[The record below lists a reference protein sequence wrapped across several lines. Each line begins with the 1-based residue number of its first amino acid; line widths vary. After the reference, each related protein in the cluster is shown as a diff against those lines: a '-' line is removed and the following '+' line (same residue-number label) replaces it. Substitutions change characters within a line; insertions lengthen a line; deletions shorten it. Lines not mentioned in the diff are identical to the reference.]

1 MFTTIFRKS
10 LFTIRSEVHAD
21 VKKKALCWTR
31 YMSDNDVCWTRGR
44 SQKKQASPFFRTFWF
59 SGNRCSHIEGA
70 RHIAIPE
77 VA

>member
-21 VKKKALCWTR
+21 VKKKALCLTR

-44 SQKKQASPFFRTFWF
+44 SQKKQASSFF
-59 SGNRCSHIEGA
+59 
-70 RHIAIPE
+70 
-77 VA
+77 